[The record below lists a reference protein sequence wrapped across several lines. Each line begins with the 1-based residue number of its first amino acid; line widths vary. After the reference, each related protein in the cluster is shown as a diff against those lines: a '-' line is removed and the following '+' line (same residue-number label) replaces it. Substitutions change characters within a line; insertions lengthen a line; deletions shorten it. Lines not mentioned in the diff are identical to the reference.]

1 MSPDGSETKFRKEMA
16 KQPLTLMIRIESG
29 VQTGIEDIHCVIPK
43 RIRLPIP
50 PPIATK
56 KYLLIKTIRYCAHL
70 QYSEITFFLK
80 VTIGPDTKR
89 FFPRLRK
96 SQNGH
101 YGENRRAAS
110 NRMQEG
116 MSGALIHPKYHLTHS
131 RKQNRHSGLTK

>member
-1 MSPDGSETKFRKEMA
+1 MSPDGSETKFIKEMA

-29 VQTGIEDIHCVIPK
+29 VHTGMEDIHCVIPK

-56 KYLLIKTIRYCAHL
+56 KYLLIKTIRYYAHL
-70 QYSEITFFLK
+70 QYSKATFFLE

-96 SQNGH
+96 RQNGH
-101 YGENRRAAS
+101 CGGNRRAAS
-110 NRMQEG
+110 NSMQEG
-116 MSGALIHPKYHLTHS
+116 MSRTLIHRKYRLTMA
-131 RKQNRHSGLTK
+131 G